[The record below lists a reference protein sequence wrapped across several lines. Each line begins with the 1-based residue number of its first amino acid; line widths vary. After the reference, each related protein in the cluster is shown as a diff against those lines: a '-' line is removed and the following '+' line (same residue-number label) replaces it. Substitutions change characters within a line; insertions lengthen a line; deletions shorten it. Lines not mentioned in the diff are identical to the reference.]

1 MKTLNLFSLVAGM
14 LSAFAFVNSGLAQ
27 ISYSGVR
34 RTRR

>member
-14 LSAFAFVNSGLAQ
+14 LSAFAFVNFGLAQ

-34 RTRR
+34 RTKR